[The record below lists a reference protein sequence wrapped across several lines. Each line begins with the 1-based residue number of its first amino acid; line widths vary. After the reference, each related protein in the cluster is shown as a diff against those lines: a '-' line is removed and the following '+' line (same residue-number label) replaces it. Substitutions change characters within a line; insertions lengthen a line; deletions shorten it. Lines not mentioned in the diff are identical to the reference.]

1 MAHIHETIEID
12 APADEVW
19 DLAGDPARISEWV
32 PALADSTVEGDRRS
46 CTTGEGAAIEERIL
60 ERSDDGRYYTY
71 EILGGPLPL
80 SSYRS
85 RLSVAG
91 HGDHSHVDWEAN
103 LEPNNPGQE
112 VELTEVF
119 GGIYR
124 QGLESLRER
133 FEGRAAA

>member
-19 DLAGDPARISEWV
+19 ALAGDPARISEWV
-32 PALADSTVEGDRRS
+32 PALAESAVEGDQRS

-60 ERSDDGRYYTY
+60 ERSDGQRYYTY
-71 EILGGPLPL
+71 EITQAPFPF

-85 RLSVAG
+85 RLAVEG
-91 HGDHSHVDWEAN
+91 HGDHSHVDWVAD
-103 LEPNNPGQE
+103 LEPESPEQE
-112 VELTEVF
+112 GELGEAF

-133 FEGRAAA
+133 LEGGTSA